1 MKDDLRTFIIDILC
15 CIVQI
20 WPKQQTNTLFFTG
33 VDEVT
38 SRFTTIDLN
47 GPKLLTV
54 ERGVEKVRQAFFEGN
69 IMRNITTSGRALGQ
83 QWIINLIDTKL
94 CN

>member
-1 MKDDLRTFIIDILC
+1 M
-15 CIVQI
+15 
-20 WPKQQTNTLFFTG
+20 
-33 VDEVT
+33 T

-83 QWIINLIDTKL
+83 Q
-94 CN
+94 